1 MDIVIEKAM
10 NQNGLEEAIAEMLP
24 MFSPYLDGMSIR
36 IFHKDKGFRA
46 LWQRN
51 SEAVVF
57 AQRKSEVFRS
67 LCAIAAAVKNE
78 EFQIEIEQDTP
89 FTTRGVMYD
98 CSRNSVPKV
107 ETVKLIIRRIAMMGL
122 NALMLYTEDVYSVPG
137 VPALGHYRGRF
148 SAQEMQAIDDYAGL
162 FGIEVIPCI
171 QTVAHLERL
180 LRWRTMCEV
189 RDDKETLY
197 VGKDET
203 YDLIEKMIMA
213 VSTPLRS
220 RRIHLG
226 LDEAH
231 GLGLGRRLNER
242 GYETKCNLMREH
254 LARIL
259 EICGRLGVKPMMWGD
274 MLFRMHVSNND
285 YYDENVILPLEM
297 GKVIPDGFDVFYW
310 DYYHAE
316 PSFYEKYIGEHQR
329 LGIKPLFAGGVC
341 SWLGM
346 QPNFIRSKKTIEAGL
361 SAARKAG
368 LSDVFTCVWRD
379 DGGEGLPG
387 AVLPGIQ
394 YFAENCWEADT
405 EKREALQAAQSRLVS
420 GMTAGQAMDFGS
432 FDELKPNLSLE
443 GLEPA
448 NPHKYFLWQDPLL
461 GQFDVEAATGDYALY
476 YREKALALQL
486 GLQDAA
492 PESADAINLAIA
504 LAQFL
509 SLKSDIGVLL
519 KRFYDMNDRDGL
531 YTLMLKIKDEILP
544 SLEELHVL
552 HKKLWMKYYKPFGW
566 EVQDIRYGGLE
577 ARMGTTIERLKDFLS
592 GDLGEIDE
600 LSQPRLTYEGGECQQ
615 SPKLP
620 CFNLY
625 RDIATVS
632 NL

>member
-1 MDIVIEKAM
+1 MDIVIDKAM
-10 NQNGLEEAIAEMLP
+10 NRNELGEAIAEMLP
-24 MFSPYLDGMSIR
+24 MFIPYLDGLSVR
-36 IFHKDKGFRA
+36 IFHAEEGFRIR
-46 LWQRN
+46 WQRN
-51 SEAVVF
+51 SEAAVY
-57 AQRKSEVFRS
+57 ARGKPEVFRALS
-67 LCAIAAAVKNE
+67 AIAAAVQNGE
-78 EFQIEIEQDTP
+78 VQIDLKQGTP
-89 FTTRGVMYD
+89 FATRGVMYD

-107 ETVKLIIRRIAMMGL
+107 ETVKLIIRRMAMMGL
-122 NALMLYTEDVYSVPG
+122 NALMLYTEDTYSVPG
-137 VPALGHYRGRF
+137 VSALGHFRGRF
-148 SAQEMQAIDDYAGL
+148 SAQEMQAIDDYANL
-162 FGIEVIPCI
+162 FGIEVMPCI
-171 QTVAHLERL
+171 QTAAHLERL
-180 LRWRTMCEV
+180 LRWRTMYEV

-203 YDLIEKMIMA
+203 YDLIEKMITA

-242 GYETKCNLMREH
+242 GYETKLKLMREH

-259 EICGRLGVKPMMWGD
+259 EICWKLGVKPMMWGD
-274 MLFRMHVSNND
+274 MLFRMNVSNND
-285 YYDENVILPLEM
+285 YYGENVCLPVEM
-297 GKVIPDGFDVFYW
+297 ADVIPDGFEVFYW
-310 DYYHAE
+310 DYYHTE
-316 PSFYEKYIGEHQR
+316 SSFYEKYIGEHQK
-329 LGIKPLFAGGVC
+329 LGIKPLFACGVC

-346 QPNFIRSKKTIEAGL
+346 QPNLIRSQKTIEAGL
-361 SAARKAG
+361 SAARNAG
-368 LSDVFTCVWRD
+368 LSDVFACVWRD

-394 YFAENCWEADT
+394 FFAENCWEADT
-405 EKREALQAAQSRLVS
+405 ARRKTLQAAQNRLVS
-420 GMTAGQAMDFGS
+420 GMTTGQIIDFGS
-432 FDELKPNLSLE
+432 FDELQSNLSLE

-448 NPHKYFLWQDPLL
+448 NPQKYFLWQDPLL

-476 YREKALALQL
+476 YRAKALALQC
-486 GLQDAA
+486 GPQGAA

-509 SLKSDIGVLL
+509 SLKTDIGVLL
-519 KRFYDMNDRDGL
+519 KRSYDMNDRDGL
-531 YTLMLKIKDEILP
+531 HTLMLRIRDEILP
-544 SLEELHVL
+544 SLGRLHGL
-552 HKKLWMKYYKPFGW
+552 HKKLWMKYYKPYGW

-577 ARMGTTIERLKDFLS
+577 ARLGTTIERLGDFLS
-592 GDLGEIDE
+592 GDLDEIDE
-600 LSQPRLTYEGGECQQ
+600 LKQSRLTYEGFECLQ